1 MKGIDGEKLN
11 GPGLTVGVIAWLVI
25 MALVGVETDPSASN
39 GVGGDAIVLVLIAIG
54 MLVPAWIVA
63 SIASYFFKK
72 K

>member
-11 GPGLTVGVIAWLVI
+11 GPGLTIGVIAWLVI
-25 MALVGVETDPSASN
+25 MALVGVETDPDASKS
-39 GVGGDAIVLVLIAIG
+39 VGGAAIELVLIAIG
-54 MLVPAWIVA
+54 MLLPAWIVA

>member
-25 MALVGVETDPSASN
+25 MALVGVETDPSASK

>member
-25 MALVGVETDPSASN
+25 MALVGVETDPSASK
-39 GVGGDAIVLVLIAIG
+39 GVGRDAIVLVLIAIG